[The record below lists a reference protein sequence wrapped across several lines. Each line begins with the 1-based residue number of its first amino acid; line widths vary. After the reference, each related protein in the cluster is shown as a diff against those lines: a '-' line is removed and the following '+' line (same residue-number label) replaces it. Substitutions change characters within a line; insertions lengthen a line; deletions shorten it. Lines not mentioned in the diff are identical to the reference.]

1 MRLRHPSLK
10 WLAIPVLL
18 MGAAAGWLLYRA
30 VPAEVRALP
39 AGDTLLYMDLQPL
52 HPSGWLAL
60 GGNIQPAP
68 AYAAFVKDSGFEFLR
83 DLDRLAISLRGSPV
97 QSDSTT
103 AELAGN
109 FPAKFQAYLGAHAQR
124 RLALSDAVGYQ
135 FPGWSRPDRPI
146 TVIPLGPRRLLVTNS
161 VHPQAVL
168 RQAQAFHPFAPPLWR
183 RPVWSLPP
191 LGYFAMD
198 VLHLA
203 AQQRLDGSRPP
214 FRNAQ
219 RLQASLDAHPD
230 LSIELRGTL
239 ATASPA
245 DAAQAAVWLQAQIQ
259 QLQPL
264 LPEASANTPT
274 LRALLDRL
282 QVTQSGP
289 KVHVTLR
296 LGPATLARW
305 QQSLS
310 RGQ

>member
-1 MRLRHPSLK
+1 VTPPSPK
-10 WLAIPVLL
+10 WLALPLVLVV
-18 MGAAAGWLLYRA
+18 AAAAWLLYRS
-30 VPAEVRALP
+30 VPVEVRALP

-52 HPSGWLAL
+52 RQAGWLAV

-68 AYAAFVKDSGFEFLR
+68 AYAAFIKESGFEFER

-109 FPAKFQAYLGAHAQR
+109 FPAKFQAYLGQHAQR
-124 RLALSDAVGYQ
+124 RLALDGAVGYQ

-168 RQAQAFHPFAPPLWR
+168 RQAQTFHPFAPPLWR
-183 RPVWSLPP
+183 RPFWSLPP

-198 VLHLA
+198 TLHLA
-203 AQQRLDGSRPP
+203 AQQKLDGRRPP

-219 RLQASLDAHPD
+219 RLQASLVAHPD
-230 LSIELRGTL
+230 LSLSLSGTL

-245 DAAQAAVWLQAQIQ
+245 DAAQSAAWLQAQIQ
-259 QLQPL
+259 HFQPL
-264 LPEASANTPT
+264 LPEAPDGTPT

-289 KVHVTLR
+289 QVRFTLR
-296 LGPATLARW
+296 LDRTTLQRW
-305 QQSLS
+305 QQSLVPS
-310 RGQ
+310 R